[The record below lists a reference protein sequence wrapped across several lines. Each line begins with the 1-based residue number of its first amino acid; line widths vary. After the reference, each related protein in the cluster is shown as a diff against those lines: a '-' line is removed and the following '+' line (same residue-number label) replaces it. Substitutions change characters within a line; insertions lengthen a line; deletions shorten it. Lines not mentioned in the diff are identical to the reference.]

1 MIRNQKLYFI
11 NISTYLIL
19 CIILKMEINLIQE
32 KKDSDNALLKK
43 YLVDIRNLRKLDT
56 EMIQNIPNMSNEDII
71 NIIIAYNDVVEFFCK
86 FVEYLK

>member
-1 MIRNQKLYFI
+1 
-11 NISTYLIL
+11 
-19 CIILKMEINLIQE
+19 MEINLIQE

-56 EMIQNIPNMSNEDII
+56 QMIHNIPNMSNEDII
-71 NIIIAYNDVVEFFCK
+71 NIINAYNDVVESFCK